1 MIQPLAQSMCFEL
14 KSYDI
19 SDDRKNEELEDL
31 TEEQLDPQEK
41 QDREIQRGQL
51 GINDPQRLRDEKC
64 QQWQD
69 DEEAQ

>member
-1 MIQPLAQSMCFEL
+1 MTMTKPN
-14 KSYDI
+14 
-19 SDDRKNEELEDL
+19 DRKDAELEEL

-51 GINDPQRLRDEKC
+51 GINDPQRLRDEKR

-69 DEEAQ
+69 DEKIQ